1 LRLVVTGGGTGGHVY
16 PAIAVAEYIKES
28 DPASTVTFVGS
39 AGGPEADAARAA
51 GIPFEGLT
59 VAGLIGKSPLKAIKA
74 LLMFARSTMRC
85 RRLFKKLEPDRVLG
99 TGGYAAATACLTAL
113 WSRVPLLLLEMNYE
127 PGWVTRLFAR
137 RARTVAVA
145 HQGTAAR
152 LSPRAN
158 VVVTGVPVRAEI
170 EALAGEEARRAAA
183 DEAIETFGLEKGR
196 RTLLV
201 FGGSQGAQAIN
212 EALWA
217 ALPALAGRADL
228 QVLHM
233 TGKNNFDVPERS
245 GAEAA
250 AAAGRLLYAALP
262 YSERMDL
269 AFAVADLAISRAGA
283 GTVAELTAAMLPSV
297 LVPYPH
303 ATGGH
308 QEKNARALAETGA
321 VVVIPQTGGS
331 ASDAVSFAIGLM
343 DDRGELAAMK
353 EAARSARGAGGTKG
367 IARLLEELTL
377 DGR

>member
-1 LRLVVTGGGTGGHVY
+1 MRLVVTGGGTGGHVY

-51 GIPFEGLT
+51 GIHFEGLQ
-59 VAGLIGKSPLKAIKA
+59 VAGLVGKSPLKASKA
-74 LLMFARSTMRC
+74 LLMFAHSTLRC
-85 RRLFKKLEPDRVLG
+85 RRLFKELQPDRVLG
-99 TGGYAAATACLTAL
+99 TGGYAAATACLTAVL
-113 WSRVPLLLLEMNYE
+113 SGVPLLLLEMNYE
-127 PGWVTRLFAR
+127 PGWVTRLLAR
-137 RARTVAVA
+137 RARAVAVA
-145 HQGTAAR
+145 HQETAAR

-170 EALAGEEARRAAA
+170 EALAGDGAKRAAA

-201 FGGSQGAQAIN
+201 FGGSQGAQAVN

-217 ALPALAGRADL
+217 ILPALAGRADI

-233 TGKNNFDVPERS
+233 TGRKNFDLQERS
-245 GAEAA
+245 EAEAVA
-250 AAAGRLLYAALP
+250 TAGRLLYAALP

-269 AFAVADLAISRAGA
+269 AFAVADLAVSRAGA

-321 VVVIPQTGGS
+321 VVVIPQAGGS
-331 ASDAVSFAIGLM
+331 AAEAVSFAIALL
-343 DDRGELAAMK
+343 DDEDELAVMK
-353 EAARSARGAGGTKG
+353 EAARSARGAGATKG

-377 DGR
+377 DER